1 MPSLIEI
8 QAERQMQRYA
18 EENFQRKLAVFL
30 FVVIIGSA
38 AIAGWVDGPLVQMA
52 AEQKP

>member
-1 MPSLIEI
+1 MVSLIEI
-8 QAERQMQRYA
+8 QIERQTRRHA
-18 EENFQRKLAVFL
+18 EEDFQRKLAVFL

-38 AIAGWVDGPLVQMA
+38 AIAGWVDSPLVQMA